1 MKNKMLFLSKISGIL
16 IFLSF
21 ITTLYSYFFQANI
34 LIISGI
40 LAWMAFFIL
49 FPTLKNKRIIIIL
62 LSLSILAFFICYINS
77 YQINLIKVFTVNQY
91 LLTLL
96 IGVGFLRLIAIPRKD
111 KNIDLPKG
119 KQSFIKT
126 YLSVHLFGSVIN
138 ISSLLLVAD
147 KMYKKSPL
155 NPAQIVLLTRAFASD
170 AYWSPFFVAF
180 AAAIT
185 YAPNLQT
192 YTIISFG
199 IFLAITAFMIT
210 YFDVTKDKKF
220 NIDEFNGYPLSL
232 ETLYL
237 PIILAI
243 LVLSTHY
250 FFPNLKVIVLI
261 STFSILMTLFI
272 LPLKKNFSEALK
284 ILKYH
289 ILNELPKMKSEI
301 SLFLVAGLFGILI
314 GSVLTGLNFSLPFEV
329 FDYKVASLLLLI
341 FILLAFIGIHPIIT
355 IAMIGDFFANA
366 NHTLLAMT
374 FLMAWSTTVS
384 TSPISGL
391 NLTIVARYNC
401 SAKEIFMLNIFYA
414 LKMYIVCVICLFVLS
429 KYLNI

>member
-1 MKNKMLFLSKISGIL
+1 MIFINKISGIL
-16 IFLSF
+16 IFFSF
-21 ITTLYSYFFQANI
+21 LTTIYAYFFQNDF
-34 LIISGI
+34 LIVAGV
-40 LAWMAFFIL
+40 LAWLSSALLFF
-49 FPTLKNKRIIIIL
+49 TLKHKKILLIL
-62 LSLSILAFFICYINS
+62 LSLSFSAFLFSYINGFK
-77 YQINLIKVFTVNQY
+77 IDFIKAFTVNQY

-96 IGVGFLRLIAIPRKD
+96 IAVGFLKLIATPKKE
-111 KNIDLPKG
+111 KNHLLPKG

-199 IFLAITAFMIT
+199 IYLAITAFMIT

-250 FFPNLKVIVLI
+250 FFPNLKVIILI

-355 IAMIGDFFANA
+355 IAMIGDFFVNA

>member
-1 MKNKMLFLSKISGIL
+1 
-16 IFLSF
+16 
-21 ITTLYSYFFQANI
+21 
-34 LIISGI
+34 
-40 LAWMAFFIL
+40 
-49 FPTLKNKRIIIIL
+49 
-62 LSLSILAFFICYINS
+62 
-77 YQINLIKVFTVNQY
+77 
-91 LLTLL
+91 
-96 IGVGFLRLIAIPRKD
+96 
-111 KNIDLPKG
+111 
-119 KQSFIKT
+119 
-126 YLSVHLFGSVIN
+126 
-138 ISSLLLVAD
+138 
-147 KMYKKSPL
+147 
-155 NPAQIVLLTRAFASD
+155 
-170 AYWSPFFVAF
+170 
-180 AAAIT
+180 
-185 YAPNLQT
+185 
-192 YTIISFG
+192 
-199 IFLAITAFMIT
+199 
-210 YFDVTKDKKF
+210 
-220 NIDEFNGYPLSL
+220 
-232 ETLYL
+232 
-237 PIILAI
+237 
-243 LVLSTHY
+243 
-250 FFPNLKVIVLI
+250 
-261 STFSILMTLFI
+261 MTLFI

-355 IAMIGDFFANA
+355 IAMIGDFFVNA

-374 FLMAWSTTVS
+374 FLMAWATTVS

>member
-1 MKNKMLFLSKISGIL
+1 MIFISRFSGLL
-16 IFLSF
+16 IFFSF
-21 ITTLYSYFFQANI
+21 ITTVYSYFFQKEF
-34 LIISGI
+34 LIVSGI
-40 LAWMAFFIL
+40 LAWSASALLFF
-49 FPTLKNKRIIIIL
+49 TLKYKKIL
-62 LSLSILAFFICYINS
+62 LILLVLSFFAFLFSYINGFK
-77 YQINLIKVFTVNQY
+77 IDFIKAFTVNQY

-96 IGVGFLRLIAIPRKD
+96 IAVGFLKLIATPRKE
-111 KNIDLPKG
+111 KIQNLPKG
-119 KQSFIKT
+119 KKSFIKT

-138 ISSLLLVAD
+138 ISSLLLIAD
-147 KMYKKSPL
+147 KMYKRSAL

-199 IFLAITAFMIT
+199 IFLAVIAFVIT

-243 LVLSTHY
+243 FVLTTHY
-250 FFPNLKVIVLI
+250 FYPTLEVIVLI
-261 STFSILMTLFI
+261 STFSILMTFSI
-272 LPLKKNFSEALK
+272 LPLKKGFLESLN

-289 ILNELPKMKSEI
+289 IIDELPKMKSEI

-314 GSVLTGLNFSLPFEV
+314 GSVLIGLNFTLPFEI
-329 FDYKVASLLLLI
+329 FDYKIASILLLI
-341 FILLAFIGIHPIIT
+341 FILLAFVGIHPIIT
-355 IAMIGDFFANA
+355 IAIIGDFFVNA

-414 LKMYIVCVICLFVLS
+414 LKMYIVCVICLFILS